1 MSVAVSQ
8 PARQPVGRSRPA
20 PTRESLGD
28 TIALARARSLENRRC
43 GRRVRQEARDALGVV
58 LFSAAASTTL
68 AVVLTLVLAHAG

>member
-8 PARQPVGRSRPA
+8 STRQRRPA
-20 PTRESLGD
+20 PARESLGD
-28 TIALARARSLENRRC
+28 TIALARAHSLENRRC

-58 LFSAAASTTL
+58 LFSAVASTTL

>member
-8 PARQPVGRSRPA
+8 PPRKPVGRSRSA
-20 PTRESLGD
+20 SQRGSLGD
-28 TIALARARSLENRRC
+28 TVALARAHSLANRRC

-68 AVVLTLVLAHAG
+68 ALVLTLVLTHAG